1 MVNLRCEK
9 RKADEVRPHRYS
21 EVQVHDVDEIFML
34 QKMSR
39 LCLYKENSPGESVR
53 KLKAMFAS
61 GTMVS
66 MQLSP
71 LVSIKSWRV
80 MAVGSM
86 WCSRNGR
93 IKACKTHQTPW
104 NTLFGIQQQSY
115 KSADGKSLH
124 SNCTF
129 PKIGRSTEPH
139 VSAPQWTSPDAK
151 SAVSIPAT
159 EKYKG
164 WGEDTGWLSSSFLRC
179 YLQILSTMYHKC
191 PKWKL
196 ASRWM
201 KLKAMREKQRTTLI
215 HSWHLLPKR
224 DSLR

>member
-1 MVNLRCEK
+1 MRH
-9 RKADEVRPHRYS
+9 HRYS
-21 EVQVHDVDEIFML
+21 EVQVHDVDEVFML

-39 LCLYKENSPGESVR
+39 LCLHKENSPGESVR

-115 KSADGKSLH
+115 KSANS
-124 SNCTF
+124 TF

-164 WGEDTGWLSSSFLRC
+164 WGEDRGGLSSSFF
-179 YLQILSTMYHKC
+179 KV
-191 PKWKL
+191 
-196 ASRWM
+196 
-201 KLKAMREKQRTTLI
+201 
-215 HSWHLLPKR
+215 LLTDTQHDVPQMSQMEIGK
-224 DSLR
+224 

>member
-1 MVNLRCEK
+1 MG
-9 RKADEVRPHRYS
+9 
-21 EVQVHDVDEIFML
+21 I
-34 QKMSR
+34 
-39 LCLYKENSPGESVR
+39 SPGERVR

-104 NTLFGIQQQSY
+104 KHKILNTTTGLRVW
-115 KSADGKSLH
+115 
-124 SNCTF
+124 
-129 PKIGRSTEPH
+129 GR
-139 VSAPQWTSPDAK
+139 Q
-151 SAVSIPAT
+151 
-159 EKYKG
+159 KG
-164 WGEDTGWLSSSFLRC
+164 WHSLKRYLSKNRKIDWTPRVGSPVNESRRKVCCEYSCNWEVQMLRRRNHRTTVFQVVVFFSPRC
-179 YLQILSTMYHKC
+179 YLQILSRMNHKC

-215 HSWHLLPKR
+215 HSWHLLPKG
-224 DSLR
+224 DSMCKYNFVLGFQYIKSACNSF